1 MVQKQ
6 DNRYTDLVSFAEE
19 LHNKNKRRIK
29 ASGWILIL
37 LPVVL
42 GLIRWMT
49 DSDKTVFLIIWVLC
63 MFVVSAYLVSIEY
76 LDQNL
81 YERLKDL
88 TGSDEEYEPLV
99 GGLEII
105 LPVMRKKS
113 MGESAPD
120 AGEAPDVG
128 EAPDAVEAPEEG
140 GDE

>member
-99 GGLEII
+99 GGLENQR
-105 LPVMRKKS
+105 PMQEKRRMSGKRPMPWKRRRK
-113 MGESAPD
+113 
-120 AGEAPDVG
+120 
-128 EAPDAVEAPEEG
+128 EG
-140 GDE
+140 TNEKCSEHHSP